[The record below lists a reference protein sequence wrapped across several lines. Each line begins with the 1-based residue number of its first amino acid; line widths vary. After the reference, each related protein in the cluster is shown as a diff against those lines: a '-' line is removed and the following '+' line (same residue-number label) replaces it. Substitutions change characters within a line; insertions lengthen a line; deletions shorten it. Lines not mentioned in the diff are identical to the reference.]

1 MRMISLLVLGAFW
14 LVACDRSTE
23 PKVSSPSGG
32 ATAQPMN
39 QAAAESAMPMPGQA
53 NDHST
58 TARDLLAA
66 AEPEQQT
73 SVPNAS
79 GADHAKPIS
88 PQDEPTRQ
96 ELDTAM
102 PLPGQATGEL

>member
-23 PKVSSPSGG
+23 PKVSSPSGV
-32 ATAQPMN
+32 ASAQPMN
-39 QAAAESAMPMPGQA
+39 QAAESK
-53 NDHST
+53 
-58 TARDLLAA
+58 
-66 AEPEQQT
+66 PE
-73 SVPNAS
+73 PNAAS
-79 GADHAKPIS
+79 APGADHAKPIS
-88 PQDEPTRQ
+88 PQDEPTLQ